1 MDKTTYVGQH
11 FPEVNP
17 GATPVGNQLLI
28 QLRTV
33 QKKSS
38 GGIIFVEETKDFNQG
53 NTVVAR
59 VIKVGHI
66 AYRDRNSGDTWKE
79 GAWSEVGDVVLCPR
93 YGGFRF
99 SVPIPDTEDE
109 AHFAVIND
117 YDIKLVIESNFEAF
131 DKLL

>member
-1 MDKTTYVGQH
+1 MDKTTYVAKH

-17 GATPVGNQLLI
+17 GATPVGNQVLI